1 MMIEI
6 KKQTILTMSIDV
18 LTLDQIRDALVIA
31 IDKGPIDSAERY
43 TNLLTEIDQAYV
55 KED

>member
-1 MMIEI
+1 MIEI
-6 KKQTILTMSIDV
+6 NKQTIVTVSMDIG
-18 LTLDQIRDALVIA
+18 TLDQLRDALVIA
-31 IDKGPIDSAERY
+31 IDKGPMDSVKRY